1 MTLLAEDALPDG
13 VAFELL
19 EVLAPFEIS
28 LPDGEKSEDAPTA
41 EIESLVKRVF
51 VRKQS
56 PDGQTALPKDPV
68 EKLTKRITPP
78 NTSGKHDPIAA
89 VRALSHE
96 LQIAREFARATKL
109 AEGK

>member
-1 MTLLAEDALPDG
+1 MTLFAEDALPDG

-41 EIESLVKRVF
+41 EIESLVKRV
-51 VRKQS
+51 VGRKCTAG
-56 PDGQTALPKDPV
+56 GQK
-68 EKLTKRITPP
+68 ELTK
-78 NTSGKHDPIAA
+78 NTVEELVARVDGSADPFTA

-96 LQIAREFARATKL
+96 LQIAREFARLTKL

>member
-28 LPDGEKSEDAPTA
+28 LPESEKPEDAPTA
-41 EIESLVKRVF
+41 EIESLVKRV
-51 VRKQS
+51 VGRKCTAG
-56 PDGQTALPKDPV
+56 GQKVLAENIITELVARVNGSADPF
-68 EKLTKRITPP
+68 T
-78 NTSGKHDPIAA
+78 A

>member
-19 EVLAPFEIS
+19 EVLTPFEVPS
-28 LPDGEKSEDAPTA
+28 PGVNRA
-41 EIESLVKRVF
+41 ERIEPPAKELTSLVKRV
-51 VRKQS
+51 VGRKCTAG
-56 PDGQTALPKDPV
+56 GQKVLAENIITELVARVNGSADPF
-68 EKLTKRITPP
+68 T
-78 NTSGKHDPIAA
+78 A